1 MPVNIA
7 ETSSEASVVSIPAR
21 GSLTRD
27 IAAAEIATREGML
40 ISRREPRQ
48 FHSP

>member
-7 ETSSEASVVSIPAR
+7 ETSSEASVVIIPAR

-27 IAAAEIATREGML
+27 IAAEIATREGML

-48 FHSP
+48 LHSP